1 MLILVRSLFQSNR
14 HFNYEN
20 INPKQNNL
28 TCTREITLHAQEK
41 MTDQKHSIV
50 LAPTPNHEDYNGRE
64 VSFIMQE
71 TLKTSLT
78 NTTCNSKTWGLNPCT
93 KSNNNKIT
101 MKE

>member
-1 MLILVRSLFQSNR
+1 MLVPVSGFFQSNR

-28 TCTREITLHAQEK
+28 TCTREITLHAEVEK
-41 MTDQKHSIV
+41 TDQKPNIV
-50 LAPTPNHEDYNGRE
+50 LAPAPNHEDYNERG

-78 NTTCNSKTWGLNPCT
+78 NTTCNSKTWGFNPCT
-93 KSNNNKIT
+93 KSINNKIT
-101 MKE
+101 GR